1 MMPSRLDALVERRL
15 LVNYRVD
22 PDVAARLVPTP
33 FRPQL
38 VRGWAVAGVCLI
50 RLGRLRPPG
59 LPGVVGLRSENA
71 AHRFAV
77 EWDGERD
84 GHTTGVYIPRRDTAT
99 WLNAAAGGRLFPGE
113 HHRARF
119 TADERASRLRVAFT
133 SADGTAVDVAVMVGD
148 EPELGPS
155 ALFAD
160 LADASAF
167 FEGSPQGWSARN
179 RADRYDGVALR
190 TDAWQVTPVRVESV
204 RSTYFDDPDR
214 FPPGSAVLDAALL
227 MRDVPVRWQAL
238 APVAALRPDDGA
250 TRHGPE
256 RRTLDHAD

>member
-22 PDVAARLVPTP
+22 PDVAARLVPAP

-38 VRGWAVAGVCLI
+38 VNGWAVAGVCLI

-59 LPGVVGLRSENA
+59 VPGVVGLRSENA

-77 EWDGERD
+77 EQDGPD
-84 GHTTGVYIPRRDTAT
+84 GTTTGVYIPRRDTAAWVT
-99 WLNAAAGGRLFPGE
+99 AAAGGRLFPGE

-119 TADERASRLRVAFT
+119 TVDESAERLRVGFT
-133 SADGTAVDVAVMVGD
+133 SGDGTAVDVAVAVD
-148 EPELGPS
+148 AEPELGPS

-160 LADASAF
+160 VAEASAF
-167 FEGSPQGWSARN
+167 FEGSPQGWSATG

-204 RSTYFDDPDR
+204 RSTYFEGPDR

-227 MRDVPVRWQAL
+227 MRDIPVRWQAL
-238 APVAALRPDDGA
+238 APVAAC
-250 TRHGPE
+250 
-256 RRTLDHAD
+256 

>member
-99 WLNAAAGGRLFPGE
+99 WLNATAGGRLFPGE

-119 TADERASRLRVAFT
+119 TVDERGSRLRVAFT
-133 SADGTAVDVAVMVGD
+133 SADGTAVDVAGLVG
-148 EPELGPS
+148 GPAGPRAPAPVS
-155 ALFAD
+155 PPGGAP
-160 LADASAF
+160 AF
-167 FEGSPQGWSARN
+167 F
-179 RADRYDGVALR
+179 
-190 TDAWQVTPVRVESV
+190 
-204 RSTYFDDPDR
+204 
-214 FPPGSAVLDAALL
+214 
-227 MRDVPVRWQAL
+227 
-238 APVAALRPDDGA
+238 
-250 TRHGPE
+250 
-256 RRTLDHAD
+256 